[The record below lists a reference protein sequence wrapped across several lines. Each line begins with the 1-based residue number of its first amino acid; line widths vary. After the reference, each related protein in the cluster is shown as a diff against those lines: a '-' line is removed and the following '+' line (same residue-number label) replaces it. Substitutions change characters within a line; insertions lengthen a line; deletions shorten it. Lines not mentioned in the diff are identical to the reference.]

1 MALHIRKSFKVAPGI
16 RLNVSKSGIS
26 TSVGGKGFTTN
37 VSRKGTRVTAGIP
50 GTGISTSKLYK
61 SQKAYS
67 SAPQSVSASKP
78 DFGSYLVAV
87 LIIVGVLW
95 AIFHK

>member
-1 MALHIRKSFKVAPGI
+1 MALRIRKSFKIAPGI

-37 VSRKGTRVTAGIP
+37 ISKKGTRVTAGIP
-50 GTGISTSKLYK
+50 GTGISSSKLYK
-61 SQKAYS
+61 SQKTAS
-67 SAPQSVSASKP
+67 AAPQLVSTPKP
-78 DFGSYLVAV
+78 GFGSYLVTA
-87 LIIVGVLW
+87 LFIIGVLW

>member
-1 MALHIRKSFKVAPGI
+1 MALRIRKSFKIAPGI
-16 RLNVSKSGIS
+16 RLNLSKSGIS

-37 VSRKGTRVTAGIP
+37 ISKKGTRVTAGIP
-50 GTGISTSKLYK
+50 GTGISTSTLYK
-61 SQKAYS
+61 TQKARV
-67 SAPQSVSASKP
+67 PMPSVSVAKP
-78 DFGSYLVAV
+78 GIGSYLVTA